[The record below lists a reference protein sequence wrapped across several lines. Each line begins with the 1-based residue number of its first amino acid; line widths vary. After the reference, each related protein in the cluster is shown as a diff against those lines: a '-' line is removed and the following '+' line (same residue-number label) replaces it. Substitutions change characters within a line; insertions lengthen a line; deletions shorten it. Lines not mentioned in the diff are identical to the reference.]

1 MGIDLPGR
9 LSNSESLIRGVQVQV
24 RSVEVGNLKGVR
36 KGGKNM
42 GQGSSS
48 QSPDA
53 RGSVKAAADGASSG
67 GNEIQISSVTWPF
80 ISMCNLR
87 SR

>member
-9 LSNSESLIRGVQVQV
+9 LSKSESVIRGVQVHV
-24 RSVEVGNLKGVR
+24 RSVEIGNLKGVQ

-48 QSPDA
+48 QSSDA

-67 GNEIQISSVTWPF
+67 GD
-80 ISMCNLR
+80 
-87 SR
+87 

>member
-9 LSNSESLIRGVQVQV
+9 LSKSESVIRGFQVHV
-24 RSVEVGNLKGVR
+24 RSVEIGNLKGVQ

-48 QSPDA
+48 QSSDA

-67 GNEIQISSVTWPF
+67 GN
-80 ISMCNLR
+80 
-87 SR
+87 